1 MMASEAIFPSLST
14 RQLGAPGILHPAS
27 CCPSMDVCL
36 LSDPPSVAST
46 SSTGSHIRLYRLSG
60 GGSSNTSSS
69 ANAAGDADV
78 VDDEGSKAAIAAA
91 FAKARAA
98 NGAEA
103 SGSAKVWETIIPAN
117 AGQLKKPSIAESGPW
132 KKDVKGKGRASQVQQ
147 VEETIEQPAHLP
159 ESISWSPDG
168 AFACLFYV
176 LSSY

>member
-1 MMASEAIFPSLST
+1 
-14 RQLGAPGILHPAS
+14 
-27 CCPSMDVCL
+27 MDVCL

-60 GGSSNTSSS
+60 GSSSNTSSS
-69 ANAAGDADV
+69 ANAAGDADA

-103 SGSAKVWETIIPAN
+103 SGSSKVWETNIPAN
-117 AGQLKKPSIAESGPW
+117 AVKKEQLKKSSIAESGSL

-147 VEETIEQPAHLP
+147 VEETFEQPSHLP

-168 AFACLFYV
+168 AYVCLLLWIQLLTHDALTISWRIQANYLHSV
-176 LSSY
+176 LPPQT